1 MTQTIPFPGVADYFK
16 AVQAPAR
23 AFTVPSLQT
32 AKFEWDSL
40 GPRLA
45 RGASAVVFT
54 ARVSGSQQAVR
65 CYIRNDASSRERY
78 SALDAYL
85 ASHNLNPF
93 VSSTIWLEEAIKV
106 NGATWP
112 VLQMIWIDGRTLNEY
127 VDYLVATHNTGA
139 ITMLA
144 ANWRELVNLM
154 QTMEFAHGDLQH
166 ANIMVDQAGTFR
178 LVDYDGVWIPQLAR
192 MARPTE
198 YGQANY
204 QHPGLQEWG
213 RWFDTFSALVIY
225 LSLVAI
231 GKNPELWPSLYNG
244 TNLLFTK
251 ADFARFDTPAWQKL
265 AELRDPEVNELAR
278 RLRDCCDLTWV
289 ANQSL
294 EHILDTP
301 APAPP
306 PPPPPPPPS
315 PSPLPPGLD
324 EWWKKLPATATPATP
339 PSQPTS
345 SAWSQPPPAPAP
357 APPPPI
363 ARTSSTPP
371 TGVSMAALGSLPA
384 PPPLSAPLD
393 VGSGPMRVVN
403 PAQKAPAGWWKQPQ
417 ASPASQPTPA
427 ATGTPG
433 TPAKP
438 AGTSQGQRRSL
449 GGLALG
455 LGILFLIIGLAE
467 KLPAGTWV
475 GLVLAA
481 VGLVLFIS
489 GSGGSG
495 SSGSSGGSGG
505 SGTGTAGTAA
515 PPWPG
520 QNPGGQAK
528 T

>member
-85 ASHNLNPF
+85 AGHNLDPF
-93 VSSTIWLEEAIKV
+93 VSPTIWLEEAIKV

-127 VDYLVATHNTGA
+127 VDYLVATRNTTA
-139 ITMLA
+139 IAMLA

-154 QTMEFAHGDLQH
+154 QSMEFAHGDLQH
-166 ANIMVDQAGTFR
+166 ANIMVDQAGTLR

-231 GKNPELWPSLYNG
+231 GKNPDLWPSLYNG

-251 ADFARFDTPAWQKL
+251 GDFAHFETPAWQKL
-265 AELRDPEVNELAR
+265 AGMRDPEVDELAW
-278 RLRDCCDLTWV
+278 RLRNCCDPAWV

-294 EHILDTP
+294 EQTLDIP
-301 APAPP
+301 V
-306 PPPPPPPPS
+306 PPPPPPS
-315 PSPLPPGLD
+315 PPPPAPPGLD
-324 EWWKKLPATATPATP
+324 EWWRKLPATAAAP
-339 PSQPTS
+339 PPQPTS
-345 SAWSQPPPAPAP
+345 SAWSQPPPARAP
-357 APPPPI
+357 VTPPPL

-371 TGVSMAALGSLPA
+371 TGVSMAAVGALPA

-393 VGSGPMRVVN
+393 VGSGPMPALN
-403 PAQKAPAGWWKQPQ
+403 PTQKPPAGWWKQPEPS
-417 ASPASQPTPA
+417 SPAPKPAPQPGPQPA
-427 ATGTPG
+427 PSTAAKPG
-433 TPAKP
+433 TP
-438 AGTSQGQRRSL
+438 QRQRRSL
-449 GGLALG
+449 GALALG
-455 LGILFLIIGLAE
+455 LGVLFLIIGLAE
-467 KLPAGTWV
+467 KLAAGTWA

-481 VGLVLFIS
+481 VGLALVIS
-489 GSGGSG
+489 GSG
-495 SSGSSGGSGG
+495 SSGTG
-505 SGTGTAGTAA
+505 GTGGT
-515 PPWPG
+515 PQPS
-520 QNPGGQAK
+520 QNSGSQTP